1 MDQMDLQKLLAGQSA
16 PWRQFVDT
24 TAPSVLATVRRI
36 FARYGRKGSPT
47 EHEDVSQEVYL
58 KFARDDYQLLRRF
71 DPAKAKL
78 STFVSVVARSTAI
91 DYLRKLRPAADN
103 IDDHAEKLASTD
115 HGIQPGSAQG
125 FGHQTSI
132 KDSVFKGLPASLI
145 SDKQRYILCLLYDH
159 DLDPEDV
166 AKQLGVETQT
176 IRSAKHKAITKI
188 RAHLASIPEAERPL

>member
-91 DYLRKLRPAADN
+91 DYLRKLKPAADN

-115 HGIQPGSAQG
+115 HGIQPGSAKDLG
-125 FGHQTSI
+125 I
-132 KDSVFKGLPASLI
+132 KHPSKTASL
-145 SDKQRYILCLLYDH
+145 RVC
-159 DLDPEDV
+159 
-166 AKQLGVETQT
+166 
-176 IRSAKHKAITKI
+176 R
-188 RAHLASIPEAERPL
+188 RPSFLTNNATFFACCTTMT